1 MGESTLRLGLAA
13 LGAAG
18 LLAASGTAYAQAPKA
33 PAQQVTFAKDVAPIF
48 QAKCQSCHEPGS
60 IAPMSLVTFREAR
73 PWAKSIK
80 SRVETRQM
88 PPWHIDRSVGV
99 QKFKNDMSLT
109 DEQIATIVRWVDQGA
124 PEGNPADFTAKPVA
138 KGLYW
143 QGERD
148 GYGAPDLVITAP
160 LQTMP
165 AVHQDVWWRP
175 VQDIP
180 ITEPRWVRMVEIRPA
195 NLAGRKVLHHSIA
208 YHVLNPDNT
217 AAVNTGIGVGG
228 RALSLSGN
236 ATTPTAAELV
246 NRRPQL
252 MEWAIGKGYDR
263 FMDGTGKLIM
273 PGEKISW
280 DQHIHASGEEITS
293 ASEIALWFYP
303 KGQEPTKRSYLVGF
317 TGLKNGT
324 AGLDIPPN
332 SIAYTEGY
340 NVLKENTLITN
351 FQPHFHLRGKAMM
364 VEAILP
370 DGRSEVVSYVKD
382 FNFNWMTNYIYEEDA
397 SPVYPKGT
405 IIHVTAYYDNTRANK
420 SNPDPDQWVGYGDR
434 TVDEMAHAWMNV
446 VYLSDQEY
454 TELVAQR
461 KAQKA
466 QATDARE
473 RQ

>member
-1 MGESTLRLGLAA
+1 MRGTTLRFGTAALAA
-13 LGAAG
+13 ACV
-18 LLAASGTAYAQAPKA
+18 LAAPRPGVAAA
-33 PAQQVTFAKDVAPIF
+33 PAAPVTFSKDVAPIF
-48 QAKCQSCHEPGS
+48 QSKCQSCHEPGS
-60 IAPMSLVTFREAR
+60 IAPMSLVTFRDAR

-80 SRVETRQM
+80 ARVESRQM

-99 QKFKNDMSLT
+99 RHFKNDMSLT

-124 PEGNPADFTAKPVA
+124 PEGNPADFTPRPVA
-138 KGLYW
+138 PGLYW

-148 GYGAPDLVITAP
+148 GYGPPDLVITAP
-160 LQTMP
+160 MQTMP

-175 VQDIP
+175 SQPIP

-195 NLAGRKVLHHSIA
+195 NLAGRKILHHSIA
-208 YHVLNPDNT
+208 YHVLNPDNV
-217 AAVNTGIGVGG
+217 AAVNTGVAIGG
-228 RALSLSGN
+228 RSAS
-236 ATTPTAAELV
+236 ATGGVVSPADLV

-263 FMDGTGKLIM
+263 FMDGTGKLVM
-273 PGEKISW
+273 PGERISW
-280 DQHIHASGEEITS
+280 DQHIHAAGEEITS
-293 ASEIALWFYP
+293 ASEIGLWFYP

-340 NVLKENTLITN
+340 NLLKENTLITN

-370 DGRSEVVSYVKD
+370 DGSSEVVSYVKD
-382 FNFNWMTNYIYEEDA
+382 FNFNWMTNYIYEDDA
-397 SPVYPKGT
+397 APVYPKGT
-405 IIHVTAYYDNTRANK
+405 IIHVTAYYDNTKANR
-420 SNPDPDQWVGYGDR
+420 SNPDPDQWVGWGDR

-446 VYLSDQEY
+446 VYLSDDEY
-454 TELVAQR
+454 KALVAKR
-461 KAQKA
+461 KAQKTS
-466 QATDARE
+466 TDARE